1 MKHSKPLAA
10 LTIALVLA
18 TSAYAAT
25 PLQAA
30 SSSALPSVGD
40 IPAPLVLAVQ
50 TGLKIVQRFP
60 AADGMTGW
68 VLSRGPGQNMVVY
81 STPKADVVIAGNM
94 LDAKG
99 HNLSQEY
106 LDKYAPKV
114 DYSKYWSKVQA
125 STYFKEGARGKAVT
139 NTLYAIEDPNCPF
152 CNLAWK
158 SLQPYEKKGLQVRW
172 IPVAFDAKDSMNKAA
187 AILEAKD
194 PAKANAAW
202 HAKFEQPDPALSNYQ
217 PSAAVEA
224 KIKANLKLMSDMGL
238 GGTPSFLWKDKTG
251 KVSAISGMPSPE
263 QLSALVKDAV
273 KD

>member
-1 MKHSKPLAA
+1 MKHPKSF
-10 LTIALVLA
+10 ISLVLA
-18 TSAYAAT
+18 AFVATAHAAA
-25 PLQAA
+25 PLPAA
-30 SSSALPSVGD
+30 SSSALPTVGD

-60 AADGMTGW
+60 AADGLTGW

-99 HNLSQEY
+99 RNLSQEY

-114 DYSKYWSKVQA
+114 NYAQYWDKVQA
-125 STYFKEGARGKAVT
+125 STYFKEGARGAAVT
-139 NTLYAIEDPNCPF
+139 SIIYAIEDPNCPF

-158 SLQPYEKKGLQVRW
+158 SLQPYEQKGLQVRW
-172 IPVAFDAKDSMNKAA
+172 IPVAFEAKDSMNKAA

-202 HAKFEQPDPALSNYQ
+202 HARFEQPDPALSNYR

-224 KIKANLKLMSDMGL
+224 KIKDNLKLMSAMGL

-263 QLSALVKDAV
+263 QLGALVKSAV